1 MDYNTQRKKMNLPEY
16 GRNIQK
22 LVDYAKTIEDREER
36 NAMAKTIV
44 DIMGNIHP
52 NFKDIADF
60 KHKLWDHLTMIAD
73 FELDVDSPYE
83 EPPKETLKG
92 APEAVPY
99 DNSPIAYKHYGK
111 TIELLINEAVK
122 KEEGEE
128 KDALIEIIANHM
140 KKNYLFWNK
149 DTVSDDQIFDDFEK
163 LADNE
168 IKIDREKIQLADSK
182 ELLSKL
188 RKKRNGRKSKTNQ
201 NSQ

>member
-22 LVDYAKTIEDREER
+22 LVDYAKTIEDREKR
-36 NAMAKTIV
+36 NVMAKTIV

-52 NFKDIADF
+52 HFKDMADF
-60 KHKLWDHLTMIAD
+60 KHKLWDHLLMISD

-92 APEAVPY
+92 SPEPVPY
-99 DNSPIAYKHYGK
+99 DNSPIAYKHYGR
-111 TIELLINEAVK
+111 TIELLIQEAAK

-128 KDALIEIIANHM
+128 KDALIEIISNHM

-149 DTVSDDQIFDDFEK
+149 DTVSDDQIFDDFEE
-163 LADNE
+163 LAENKV
-168 IKIDREKIQLADSK
+168 KINREKIKLSDSK
-182 ELLSKL
+182 DLLSKL
-188 RKKRNGRKSKTNQ
+188 RRKRNGRKNKNNQ